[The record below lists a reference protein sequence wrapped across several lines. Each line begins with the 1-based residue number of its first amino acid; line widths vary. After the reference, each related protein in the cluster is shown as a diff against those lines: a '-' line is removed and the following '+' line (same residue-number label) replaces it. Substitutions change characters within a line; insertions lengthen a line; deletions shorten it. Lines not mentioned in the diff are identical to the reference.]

1 MAIDLL
7 HRHLRTTIREGVGG
21 MHVFC
26 SIFSALDHFDPFQLV
41 TIRESCFL
49 WISDIL
55 NSPYKAE
62 EQYWMAGKVVELAW
76 NQIKLCDV
84 KTAWIPPLLGFLRLS
99 EDFYSTDHQSAP
111 GTLALRILSASSGYR
126 GSGPATLPILT
137 LMLLPTHPLSSR
149 RIALKV
155 LCQFIPGWLPEMG
168 SISSKDRAKL
178 LQAVGDPFQSVPEI
192 PLQDEE
198 QAFVN
203 VYEPMK
209 VAIVPIEFAPLDL
222 WQGHLHHSNFATC
235 EELTATVG
243 GKKSASYYMRLM
255 GDWTW
260 PQFLYS
266 PAKII
271 AAIERLEELQC
282 PNIAEVVYIWA
293 WTSGVVDA
301 VDHDAW
307 RLVGHKTLAFYQTHG
322 IGRLKT
328 LSRHIMDAVTF
339 RVHHRSSRCRVEGV
353 RLPVRVAKGVWT
365 LDFEGYPTDLPLTQV
380 CQLRRLYQLFG
391 FDPTTWEAV
400 VAVERAGEGV
410 DVSLGQSP
418 NPVHFTDLGCD
429 YP

>member
-7 HRHLRTTIREGVGG
+7 HRHLRTAIREGAGD
-21 MHVFC
+21 MHMFR
-26 SIFSALDHFDPFQLV
+26 SIFSALDCFDPFQLV
-41 TIRESCFL
+41 TIRESCFM
-49 WISDIL
+49 WITDIL

-76 NQIKLCDV
+76 SQIKLCDV
-84 KTAWIPPLLGFLRLS
+84 KTAWIPPLLGFLQLS
-99 EDFYSTDHQSAP
+99 ENFYSTEHQSAP
-111 GTLALRILSASSGYR
+111 GTLALRILSASSGYK

-137 LMLLPTHPLSSR
+137 SMLLPTHPLSSR

-155 LCQFIPGWLPEMG
+155 LCQFISGWLPEMG
-168 SISSKDRAKL
+168 GVSSNDRAKL
-178 LQAVGDPFQSVPEI
+178 LQAVSDPFQSVPEI

-198 QAFVN
+198 PFAN

-209 VAIVPIEFAPLDL
+209 VAIVLIDFASLDL
-222 WQGHLHHSNFATC
+222 WRDHLHRSNFATC
-235 EELTATVG
+235 EEVTATVG
-243 GKKSASYYMRLM
+243 GKKSASYYMRLV

-260 PQFLYS
+260 PEFLCS

-282 PNIAEVVYIWA
+282 PNTAEVVYIWA

-301 VDHDAW
+301 VDHEAW
-307 RLVGHKTLAFYQTHG
+307 RLIGRKTLAFYQTHG
-322 IGRLKT
+322 MGRLKT

-339 RVHHRSSRCRVEGV
+339 RVRHRSHRCRVEGV
-353 RLPVRVAKGVWT
+353 RLPVRIAEGVRT
-365 LDFEGYPTDLPLTQV
+365 LDFEGYPTDLPLTQA
-380 CQLRRLYQLFG
+380 CRLRRLYQLFG
-391 FDPTTWEAV
+391 CDPTTWEEV

-410 DVSLGQSP
+410 DVSLGRSP
-418 NPVHFTDLGCD
+418 NLVHFTNFGCD